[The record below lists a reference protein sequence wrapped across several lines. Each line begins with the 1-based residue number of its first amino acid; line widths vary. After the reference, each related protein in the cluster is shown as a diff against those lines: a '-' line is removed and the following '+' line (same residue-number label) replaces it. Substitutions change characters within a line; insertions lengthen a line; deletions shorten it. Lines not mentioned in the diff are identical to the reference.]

1 MRPICKVTGSH
12 DRTVIFG
19 AVSIDG
25 EQLFRQYE
33 TFDGENFLDFLKK
46 VHRKFRHLYLFM
58 DRAKQHYRTR
68 KVRQYIKSNRS
79 TLRIRWIPVGSP
91 AFNVVEECW
100 RQMDLDILAL
110 RYDDTLSHLRKRVS
124 EYFRTR
130 RFDLD
135 MRKFLLTNRY
145 G

>member
-19 AVSIDG
+19 AVSIDRR
-25 EQLFRQYE
+25 QIFRQYE

-46 VHRKFRHLYLFM
+46 MHRKFGRFYLFI

-68 KVRQYIKSNRS
+68 KVLQYIKSNRS
-79 TLRIRWIPVGSP
+79 TLRVRWIPVGSP
-91 AFNVVEECW
+91 AFNMVEECW
-100 RQMDLDILAL
+100 RQMYRDILAL

-130 RFDLD
+130 RFDLY